1 MQSEPGFRRHFLE
14 EPRMNVADQTA
25 ESEVPAA
32 RGNPATRALI
42 MEAGVRVLDRTNF
55 FDVGVDEIVQE
66 AGLARGT
73 FYIYFRDKY
82 DLLAAL
88 IRGLNEELFEQSH
101 LHLEGPTTP
110 YDRIRLSLRRVI
122 SAWEQ
127 HASIFRAMAQVSLSK
142 PEFLELDQKL
152 RMPFIRQIR
161 RDIERTIAEGHAPA
175 IDAAVAA
182 KALAAMMDKFC
193 LTWFAMDEPPY
204 PNASQEIDH
213 VTDNLAQLWYRAI
226 YGADPPQRVQPVT
239 AETA

>member
-1 MQSEPGFRRHFLE
+1 MKVAEPPSDPE
-14 EPRMNVADQTA
+14 A
-25 ESEVPAA
+25 PAA

-88 IRGLNEELFEQSH
+88 IRRLNEELFEQSH
-101 LHLEGPTTP
+101 VRLEGPTTP

-127 HASIFRAMAQVSLSK
+127 HASIFRAMTQVSLSK
-142 PEFLELDQKL
+142 PEFLELDQQL

-161 RDIERTIAEGHAPA
+161 RDIERTIAEGHAPP
-175 IDAAVAA
+175 IDAAVTA

-204 PNASQEIDH
+204 PTASQDIES
-213 VTDNLAQLWYRAI
+213 VTDNLAQLWFRVI
-226 YGADPPQRVQPVT
+226 YGADPPPRVPAAA
-239 AETA
+239 AEPA

>member
-1 MQSEPGFRRHFLE
+1 MKR
-14 EPRMNVADQTA
+14 ADQNA
-25 ESEVPAA
+25 EADAPIA

-88 IRGLNEELFEQSH
+88 THRVNEELFEQSH
-101 LHLEGPTTP
+101 VHLEGPTTP

-122 SAWEQ
+122 SSWEQ
-127 HASIFRAMAQVSLSK
+127 HANFFRAIQQMALSK

-152 RMPFIRQIR
+152 RMSFVRQIQ
-161 RDIERTIAEGHAPA
+161 RDIERTIAEGHAPP
-175 IDAAVAA
+175 IDARVAA

-193 LTWFAMDEPPY
+193 LAWFALDEPPF
-204 PNASQEIDH
+204 PGAGDDIEH
-213 VTDNLAQLWYRAI
+213 VADSLAQLWYRGVYA
-226 YGADPPQRVQPVT
+226 ADPPHCQGAAWRPGPQQ
-239 AETA
+239 AD